1 MKTKILLK
9 HLLILSITT
18 IFFACGSDDEN
29 KKVIAKTPQ
38 DVNKIAAE
46 QLSQFLKNNKKD
58 SLLILDKDSLI
69 TFGFFKDHYN
79 KEPQTLFT
87 DKGVWNPIG
96 DSLYKIIKEARYYG
110 LIPNDYHFNKI
121 DSLYK
126 TVFNKEKEEY
136 DARAIAK
143 IDLLLADGYYKFG
156 AHLNKGRF
164 YPDSLLLEWRPAK
177 LDSNWNN
184 VLKWGISSNN
194 IRTALDSLEPKHQGY
209 VFLKKEFKKYL
220 IENEKIDW
228 DSISF
233 SNITDTTKFLASLK
247 KRLLATGD
255 YDSTIAGSDSAKMA
269 NAIKSYQKNMN
280 LDPDGKLGKLT
291 KQSLKLSK
299 ETAIRQMEMSLE
311 RWRWEQKKFPEKYF
325 WVNIPAADLHVWER
339 NKGKIDPRWKKNKES
354 RERALRTIGQD
365 TLVLFSNVVVGK
377 PETQTPILN
386 AKINYVL
393 IYPYW
398 TVPYSIAWKEILPAV
413 QRDTNYLH
421 KKNFD
426 VINSKGEV
434 VAIKSVNWKKLNK
447 GNLPYKF
454 RQRIGD
460 DNSLGVVK
468 FNFNNKYGVY
478 LHDTNSKRYFKTF
491 YRYQSHGCVRLD
503 KYWETAKFLT
513 REDTVKLPYDTL
525 AVYFQTP
532 FQRQINL
539 KKVVPIYIRYYS
551 TVADCTGLYRY
562 IDIYRKDEK
571 MAELVYKGK

>member
-1 MKTKILLK
+1 MYTRILLK
-9 HLLILSITT
+9 QLLILSIASV
-18 IFFACGSDDEN
+18 FFACGNDQDD
-29 KKVIAKTPQ
+29 KKVIAKSPQ
-38 DVNKIAAE
+38 DVNKIAGE
-46 QLSQFLKNNKKD
+46 QLTELLSKKVND

-69 TFGFFKDHYN
+69 TYAFFNNHYS
-79 KEPQTLFT
+79 KEAQALFT
-87 DKGVWNPIG
+87 DKGKWNAIG
-96 DSLYKIIKEARYYG
+96 DSLYTIIKDARYYG
-110 LIPNDYHFNKI
+110 LIPADYHFQKI

-126 TVFNKEKEEY
+126 SAYNKEEETY

-143 IDLLLADGYYKFG
+143 IDLLLMDGYYKFG

-164 YPDSLLLEWRPAK
+164 YPDSLLLEWKPSK

-184 VLKWGISSNN
+184 VLKWGIQSKN
-194 IRTALDSLEPKHQGY
+194 IRAALDSLEPKHEGY

-220 IENEKIDW
+220 IENEKLNW

-233 SNITDTTKFLASLK
+233 ANTKDTTQFLEQLK
-247 KRLLATGD
+247 VRLIGSGD
-255 YDSTIAGSDSAKMA
+255 YDSSGTDSDSIKMA
-269 NAIKSYQKNMN
+269 KAIKSFQTKMN

-291 KQSLKLSK
+291 KQALKLSK
-299 ETAIRQMEMSLE
+299 ENTIRQMEMSLE
-311 RWRWEQKKFPEKYF
+311 RWRWEQPLSSKKYF
-325 WVNIPAADLHVWER
+325 WVNIPAANLHIYE
-339 NKGKIDPRWKKNKES
+339 KDEDGK
-354 RERALRTIGQD
+354 D

-386 AKINYVL
+386 AKINYLL

-513 REDTVKLPYDTL
+513 RDDTLKLPYDTL
-525 AVYFQTP
+525 ATYFQTP
-532 FQRQINL
+532 FQRQINM
-539 KKVVPIYIRYYS
+539 KKLVPIYIRYYT
-551 TVADCTGLYRY
+551 TVADSTGLYRY

-571 MAELVYKGK
+571 MAKLVYRGK